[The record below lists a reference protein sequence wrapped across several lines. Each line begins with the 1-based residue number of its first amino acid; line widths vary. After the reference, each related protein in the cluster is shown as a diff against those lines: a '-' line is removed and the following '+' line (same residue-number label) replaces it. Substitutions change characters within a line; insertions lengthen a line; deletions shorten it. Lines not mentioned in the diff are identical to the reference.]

1 MPPEVLIVGDTR
13 RRRELLDQVR
23 SLRYGVSLCRP
34 RDLRRHLDERGNPS
48 AILVCSGDTDPELL
62 LDNLRRERA
71 TRGVPVVLVGSYG
84 QNDARA
90 MGADAVLTEP
100 AGRSRLRSVLA
111 ELAGPASGRTETLTR
126 VADAESETARER
138 TDWTSPGRRTRTSER
153 GGPVL
158 AQLHQTLDRLE
169 ARLADTP
176 SLDDDIDD
184 DLIDM
189 SPNDVPEV
197 EAEVPQRRSTRMPRP
212 RRGPTPRP
220 PEDIEDPQGDVT
232 RYDGG
237 ERSARYRR
245 RTAEESGQ
253 YERSGSVGRPRA
265 RREGSSTRHDRTDR
279 LDDVPTTTRDH
290 DRSSSAVLRARRPGR
305 EPRPRGRD
313 PRGESSTRVRDTEA
327 QARPAGSIGES
338 PVYEQLWRLHR
349 ERFSGRLDV
358 RRRRAV
364 KSIWF
369 ADGEPVFAQ
378 SNVTGD
384 RLVDRLLRRGVLTRA
399 QYETARRLAAKAPRR
414 AGQLLVEAG
423 FLKPRELHAMLR
435 EQLARM
441 IESTFSWT
449 DGEYGIAPGDAVSES
464 VLLDYPVE
472 LLVVQGLRDALEV
485 PLLSAKL
492 GPRTRCPRLLGG
504 QRAQELGDRL
514 RLSDEL
520 VDVLEELDGS
530 RSIAECI
537 AVPGRDEQEVLALM
551 LGLSIV
557 GAVELLEPG
566 ELDGGDDP
574 VALDE
579 QRLQARLALVRRA
592 DYFAVLGVP
601 RDASK
606 AEIRQAYRELEETFS
621 DQSLETDVLR
631 DRAVDVAELRFAL
644 QEAVHI
650 LLDDALRSAYL
661 AHLGDPEPASAQES

>member
-34 RDLRRHLDERGNPS
+34 RDLRRFLAERGNPA
-48 AILVCSGDTDPELL
+48 AIVVCSGDTDAELL

-71 TRGVPVVLVGSYG
+71 TRSVPVLLVGDDDAE
-84 QNDARA
+84 DARV
-90 MGADAVLTEP
+90 MGADAVVDEP
-100 AGRSRLRSVLA
+100 ARRGSLRSALA
-111 ELAGPASGRTETLTR
+111 QLAGPASGQTETLTR
-126 VADAESETARER
+126 VAHDDGPQREQ
-138 TDWTSPGRRTRTSER
+138 TGWTSPGVREPTQRRSER

-176 SLDDDIDD
+176 AIADGIDD
-184 DLIDM
+184 DLIEM
-189 SPNDVPEV
+189 SPDDVPEV

-212 RRGPTPRP
+212 RREPTPRR
-220 PEDIEDPQGDVT
+220 PEDIEDPPGEMT

-237 ERSARYRR
+237 ERSSRFRR
-245 RTAEESGQ
+245 RSADESGS
-253 YERSGSVGRPRA
+253 YERVPSRGRETPGSLDA
-265 RREGSSTRHDRTDR
+265 TTRHDRTDR
-279 LDDVPTTTRDH
+279 LADAAASRDH
-290 DRSSSAVLRARRPGR
+290 DRSSSAVLRGRRPGR
-305 EPRPRGRD
+305 DSRADASSRPRG
-313 PRGESSTRVRDTEA
+313 EA
-327 QARPAGSIGES
+327 AARPSGSIADT
-338 PVYEQLWRLHR
+338 PVYEELWRLHR

-358 RRRRAV
+358 RRRRAI
-364 KSIWF
+364 KNIWF

-441 IESTFSWT
+441 IESTFAWT
-449 DGEYGIAPGDAVSES
+449 DGEYALAPGDAIDES

-492 GPRTRCPRLLGG
+492 GPRTRCPRRVDG
-504 QRAQELGDRL
+504 QRAQDVGDRL

-520 VDVLEELDGS
+520 VDVVEELDGS
-530 RSIAECI
+530 RSIAQCI
-537 AVPGRDEQEVLALM
+537 AVPGRDEQEVLALL

-557 GAVELLEPG
+557 GAIELLEPG
-566 ELDGGDDP
+566 ELDGGEDP

-579 QRLQARLALVRRA
+579 QRLQERLALVRRA

-606 AEIRQAYRELEETFS
+606 SEIRQAFRELEETFS
-621 DQSLETDVLR
+621 DQSLETEVLR
-631 DRAVDVAELRFAL
+631 DRSLDVAELRFAL

-661 AHLGDPEPASAQES
+661 AHLGDPVPDTPQES